1 MDDTYS
7 FIKPLND
14 SNVVF
19 ILGDSPTVTFNE
31 NVTVYSY
38 PKAVYVELTPTMQQ
52 DNIQE
57 QKQTQTQTQSNMQT
71 KQKNI
76 FTKMFNKLSNFRI

>member
-1 MDDTYS
+1 MNDTYS

-19 ILGDSPTVTFNE
+19 VIGDSPTVTFNE

-38 PKAVYVELTPTMQQ
+38 PKEPIHIELNPAENTNTNTNTNT
-52 DNIQE
+52 NIH
-57 QKQTQTQTQSNMQT
+57 T

-76 FTKMFNKLSNFRI
+76 FKKIVNKISNFRI